1 MGEVCYTENISGQGG
16 IGLNRSRPAA
26 RFEIEEFEKLKD
38 SLVIYRCALKIIET
52 KLTNLN
58 DYYAAFYEGNPIE
71 HFAYRIKSPESIAD
85 KLRAKNLPITA
96 EAAVANLN
104 DIAGAR
110 VICSYAK
117 NIREIADIIRAQHDL
132 TIVSEKDY
140 VSAPK
145 VSGYRSYHLVAEVKP
160 GILFDGQTCP
170 VEIQIR
176 TSAMDFWASL
186 EHKVR
191 YKYGGQVP
199 DHLSRELQL
208 CAEKINELDDRMYLI
223 QELVELVNE

>member
-1 MGEVCYTENISGQGG
+1 MSPEKSVT
-16 IGLNRSRPAA
+16 
-26 RFEIEEFEKLKD
+26 RFETGEFDKLKS
-38 SLVIYRCALKIIET
+38 SLVIYRCALKMIET

-71 HFAYRIKSPESIAD
+71 HTAYRIKSPESIAG
-85 KLRAKNLPITA
+85 KLKARNLPITA
-96 EAAVANLN
+96 EAAVANLL

-110 VICSYAK
+110 IICSYAK

-140 VSAPK
+140 LSAPK
-145 VSGYRSYHLVAEVKP
+145 ASGYRSYHIVAEVRP
-160 GILFDGQTCP
+160 GIQFGEQCCP

-199 DHLSRELQL
+199 DHFSRELQL
-208 CAEKINELDDRMYLI
+208 CAEKINELDERMYLI
-223 QELVELVNE
+223 HELVELVNE

>member
-1 MGEVCYTENISGQGG
+1 M
-16 IGLNRSRPAA
+16 SREDPMT
-26 RFEIEEFEKLKD
+26 RFETDEFEKLKN

-58 DYYAAFYEGNPIE
+58 DYYAAFSEGNPIE
-71 HFAYRIKSPESIAD
+71 HIAYRIKSPESIAG
-85 KLRAKNLPITA
+85 KLGARGLPVTA
-96 EAAVANLN
+96 EAACANLS

-110 VICSYAK
+110 IICSYAK
-117 NIREIADIIRAQHDL
+117 NIQELADIIRAQHDL
-132 TIVSEKDY
+132 VIVSEKDY

-145 VSGYRSYHLVAEVKP
+145 SSGYRSYHIVAEVKP
-160 GILFDGQTCP
+160 GILFGDRTCR

-208 CAEKINELDDRMYLI
+208 CAEKINELDERMYLI
-223 QELVELVNE
+223 HELVDLINE